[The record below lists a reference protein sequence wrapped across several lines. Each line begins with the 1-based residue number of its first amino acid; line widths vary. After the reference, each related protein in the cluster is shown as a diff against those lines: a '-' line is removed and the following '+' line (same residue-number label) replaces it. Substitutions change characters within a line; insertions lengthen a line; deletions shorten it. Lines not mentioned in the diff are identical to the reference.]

1 MPLNALP
8 RALLLVLLGMCGVQQ
23 ASGTEWGEF
32 AGLSRYAEDNQNLLS
47 VPQDPDRIV
56 FFGDS
61 ITEMWKLIR
70 PEFFENPHYVNR
82 GIGGQTT
89 PQMLLRFPRD
99 VVALQPKAVVIL
111 AGINDIAGNTGDAE
125 VNDIFGFISAM
136 SSLARESGVQVI
148 LCSVLPAIDF
158 PWSPGRGPAQKVVAL
173 NALLQEHASA
183 QGYGY
188 IDYYTPLEDGH
199 GGLKVPEFTSADELV
214 QPNAAAYSLLE
225 GLVEAAL
232 DTL

>member
-47 VPQDPDRIV
+47 LPKDPDRIV
-56 FFGDS
+56 FLGDS

-183 QGYGY
+183 QGYGS
-188 IDYYTPLEDGH
+188 IDYYTPLEDGQ
-199 GGLKVPEFTSADELV
+199 GGLKVPEFTSADDLV
-214 QPNAAAYSLLE
+214 HPNAAAYSIME
-225 GLVEAAL
+225 RLVETAL
-232 DTL
+232 DNL